1 MTLATNKTA
10 QEQTPMPELY
20 TFLSGS
26 TWSRYTSHTENLTF
40 GGDIYQAAPIKR
52 SGISYDTNFGNIVVN
67 ITAPLLSS
75 LNSHIAN
82 QPIETVYVT
91 VYRAL
96 YEDLTDWEIFF
107 KGTVRSVT
115 IENKVA
121 RAVVEASSEILRSKV
136 PTIIFQSECNWDLAD
151 SDCSLQ
157 DEDLLVKV
165 GSVSSISG
173 LDYTMTGL
181 SAYADDYFT
190 GGVAT
195 YGTDMRLITKWVQS
209 TQVMTVQVPFD
220 TRVTDGVVLDL
231 LPGCDG
237 SPDTCQT
244 KFNNF
249 DHYLGMPYI
258 PTTNPVM
265 WGFK

>member
-1 MTLATNKTA
+1 MTLETNKAAT
-10 QEQTPMPELY
+10 EQTPMPELY
-20 TFLSGS
+20 TFLAGDV
-26 TWSRYTSHTENLTF
+26 WSRYTSYIEDLVF
-40 GGDIYQAAPIKR
+40 GGDNFLAAPIKR
-52 SGISYDTNFGNIVVN
+52 SGISYDTNFGNVVVN

-82 QPIETVYVT
+82 QPIETVHVT
-91 VYRAL
+91 IYRAL
-96 YEDLTDWEIFF
+96 YSDLTDWEVFF

-115 IENKVA
+115 IENMVA
-121 RAVVEASSEILRSKV
+121 KAIVEASSEILRSKV

-151 SDCSLQ
+151 ANCALQ
-157 DEDLLVKV
+157 DVDLLIDSDVI
-165 GSVSSISG
+165 SISSLEYEMSG
-173 LDYTMTGL
+173 LT
-181 SAYADDYFT
+181 AYDDDYFT
-190 GGVAT
+190 GGVAVS
-195 YGTDMRLITKWVQS
+195 GTDMRLITRSVKA
-209 TQVMTVQVPFD
+209 TGIITLQVPFD
-220 TRVTDGVVLDL
+220 TRVAVGDALEL

-249 DHYLGMPYI
+249 EHFLGMPYI

>member
-10 QEQTPMPELY
+10 TQQSTMPELY
-20 TFLSGS
+20 AFLTGS
-26 TWSRYTSHTENLTF
+26 TWSRYTSYTEDITF
-40 GGDIYQAAPIKR
+40 GGDIYKAAPIKR
-52 SGISYDTNFGNIVVN
+52 SGISYDTNFGNVVLN
-67 ITAPLLSS
+67 ITAPLLDS
-75 LNSHIAN
+75 LNAHIAN
-82 QPIETVYVT
+82 QPIETVHVT

-96 YEDLTDWEIFF
+96 YSDLTDWEVFF
-107 KGTVRSVT
+107 QGSVRYVT

-121 RAVVEASSEILRSKV
+121 RATVEASSEILRSKV

-151 SDCSLQ
+151 NDCALEY
-157 DEDLLVKV
+157 DNLKIDVPIV
-165 GSVSSISG
+165 SISSLEYEVSG
-173 LDYTMTGL
+173 ISG
-181 SAYADDYFT
+181 YADDYFT
-190 GGVAT
+190 GGVMT
-195 YGTDMRLITKWVQS
+195 YGTDMRLITLSVQS
-209 TQVMTVQVPFD
+209 TQILTLQVPFD
-220 TRVTDGVVLDL
+220 TRVAVGTTVEI

-249 DHYLGMPYI
+249 THFLGMPYI